1 MLKDKTRNPPEIQAL
16 HRSAILLGAAAGLA
30 TVAAYVIWSV
40 LTADL
45 YRIFNAVGPAIL
57 AAVCLYMLRR
67 RIYRGEIVMI
77 MAGLSTIVSYRFAA
91 PEDPATPAAIGVVM
105 IVSITALFVPQRW
118 KWPYVW
124 MGTVLLLLTGVFWE
138 GVNQQ
143 AIWVGVSS
151 ALSGL
156 VAMVLFIKMSEAAAA
171 SDRRYRVLI
180 ERLPVPLIEED
191 WSDVWA
197 WLEGRRNKGV
207 VDIEAYLDAHPRELS
222 DALRLIKV
230 RGVNPAIEKLAGPN
244 TRTIEHDSLFGI
256 SHEDLRP
263 YVRDEIARRWYGLP
277 PGSADYPALR
287 AGGDEVWARLET
299 ADIADGEIPGVDR
312 IIAATDVTALKH
324 AEADLEELV
333 RSKDEFIAA
342 VSHELRT
349 PLTSV
354 LGFAELIDSN
364 CTTIDA
370 DNKEMLALLLNQA
383 RDMAHIVEDLL
394 VAARA
399 EIGDVAIE
407 REHIELLD
415 VIEEA
420 IAQAGG
426 GFEVDCEGAPT
437 VYADRVRVTQILR
450 NLATNANRYGGSER
464 TLTVSADDEYAR
476 IRVCDN
482 GDGVPVEA
490 RERIF
495 EPYRRAHNR
504 PGMTASVGLGLA
516 VSRQLAELMGG
527 TVAYRR
533 NNGRSCFELRLPLAA
548 VPVEPHT

>member
-1 MLKDKTRNPPEIQAL
+1 MLKDQPRNPPEIEAL

-30 TVAAYVIWSV
+30 TVGAYLIWAL
-40 LTADL
+40 LTADF
-45 YRIFNAVGPAIL
+45 YRVFNGSGPALL
-57 AAVCLYMLRR
+57 AVVCVYMLRR
-67 RIYRGEIVMI
+67 NIYRAEIVLL
-77 MAGLSTIVSYRFAA
+77 AAALSTIVSYRFAA

-105 IVSITALFVPQRW
+105 IVSITALFVPPRW

-124 MGTVLLLLTGVFWE
+124 MGTVLLLLIGVFWE

-143 AIWVGVSS
+143 AIWVGLSS
-151 ALSGL
+151 SLSGL

-171 SDRRYRVLI
+171 SDRRYRVLV

-191 WSDVWA
+191 WSGVWA
-197 WLEGRRNKGV
+197 WLETRRSNGV
-207 VDIEAYLDAHPRELS
+207 VDIEAYLDSHPRELR
-222 DALRLIKV
+222 DALLLIKI
-230 RGVNPAIEKLAGPN
+230 RGVNPAIEKLAGP
-244 TRTIEHDSLFGI
+244 TGRTIEADSLFGI
-256 SHEDLRP
+256 PHEDLLP
-263 YVRDEIARRWYGLP
+263 YVRDEIVRNWHGMAP
-277 PGSADYPALR
+277 APADYPAHR

-299 ADIADGEIPGVDR
+299 ADIADGEVPGVDR
-312 IIAATDVTALKH
+312 IIAATDVTALKR

-354 LGFAELIDSN
+354 LGFAELIDAN
-364 CTTIDA
+364 CDSLDA
-370 DNKEMLALLLNQA
+370 DSREMLTLLLSQA

-407 REHIELLD
+407 REHIDLLD
-415 VIEEA
+415 VIDDA
-420 IAQAGG
+420 LAQAGG
-426 GFEVDCEGAPT
+426 GFNVDADGAPM

-450 NLATNANRYGGSER
+450 NLATNALRYGGTDRS
-464 TLTVSADDEYAR
+464 LTVSADDESAY

-490 RERIF
+490 QERIF
-495 EPYRRAHNR
+495 QPYRRAHDR

-527 TVAYRR
+527 TVHYRR
-533 NNGRSCFELRLPLAA
+533 QGGRSCFELTLPLAA
-548 VPVEPHT
+548 VPVEQSS